1 MSYILDALKRAD
13 AERGRGAVPGL
24 HTRQMAS
31 PALSDSPSTGRRAGL
46 AAAAVVALGGVA
58 AGVWFWQTPARPL
71 QLAAVE
77 PAVAQLAAP
86 APPLAQPASA
96 QPPVQAS
103 APEAAPLTG
112 AAAPPIP
119 APAASS
125 APAAPSV
132 PVIAPMPALKPAVV
146 APLRAV
152 LAPPAAPAAAQ
163 KTVPKSPP
171 APAVDVPAP
180 PPKPWPDPDPIAVAK
195 ASPAPAAP
203 AAIPLLSELPDNIRR
218 QLPPLVINGSVY
230 SSNPGQ
236 RLLLV
241 NNLVLPQ
248 GAQAAPEV
256 TLEEI
261 RPKSSVFS
269 FRGSR
274 FQLAH

>member
-31 PALSDSPSTGRRAGL
+31 PAASALPSAGRYAGL
-46 AAAAVVALGGVA
+46 AAVAVVALGGIA
-58 AGVWFWQTPARPL
+58 AGVWFWQMPARPM

-77 PAVAQLAAP
+77 PAVAQ
-86 APPLAQPASA
+86 
-96 QPPVQAS
+96 PPVQTP
-103 APEAAPLTG
+103 APEPAPLAG
-112 AAAPPIP
+112 AAALPIP
-119 APAASS
+119 APVVPS
-125 APAAPSV
+125 APVTAPV
-132 PVIAPMPALKPAVV
+132 PALKPAVAAPPRAVPSPVPV
-146 APLRAV
+146 APVAV
-152 LAPPAAPAAAQ
+152 Q
-163 KTVPKSPP
+163 KTAPRPLP
-171 APAVDVPAP
+171 APAVDMPAP
-180 PPKPWPDPDPIAVAK
+180 PPKPRPDPIPVAK
-195 ASPAPAAP
+195 ASPAP
-203 AAIPLLSELPDNIRR
+203 AAIPLLSELPDSIRR
-218 QLPPLVINGSVY
+218 QLPPLAINGSVY

-241 NNLVLPQ
+241 NNQVLPQ

>member
-31 PALSDSPSTGRRAGL
+31 PALSDSPGAGRRAAL
-46 AAAAVVALGGVA
+46 AAAAVVALGGIA

-77 PAVAQLAAP
+77 PAGAQLAAP
-86 APPLAQPASA
+86 APPLAQPVVA
-96 QPPVQAS
+96 QSPVQSPVTA
-103 APEAAPLTG
+103 
-112 AAAPPIP
+112 P
-119 APAASS
+119 AP
-125 APAAPSV
+125 V
-132 PVIAPMPALKPAVV
+132 LKPV
-146 APLRAV
+146 
-152 LAPPAAPAAAQ
+152 APAAAQ
-163 KTVPKSPP
+163 KTAPKPPP
-171 APAVDVPAP
+171 APAVDMPAP
-180 PPKPWPDPDPIAVAK
+180 APKPRPEPAAIPVAK
-195 ASPAPAAP
+195 ASPAPAAPAPLAAP

>member
-24 HTRQMAS
+24 HTRQMTS
-31 PALSDSPSTGRRAGL
+31 PALSDLPSAGRRAGL
-46 AAAAVVALGGVA
+46 AAAAVVALGGIA
-58 AGVWFWQTPARPL
+58 AGVWFWQTPARPA
-71 QLAAVE
+71 QLAAGE
-77 PAVAQLAAP
+77 PAGAQLAAP
-86 APPLAQPASA
+86 APPLAQP
-96 QPPVQAS
+96 PVL
-103 APEAAPLTG
+103 APVPEPVT
-112 AAAPPIP
+112 
-119 APAASS
+119 APA
-125 APAAPSV
+125 
-132 PVIAPMPALKPAVV
+132 PALKPA
-146 APLRAV
+146 
-152 LAPPAAPAAAQ
+152 APPAAQ
-163 KTVPKSPP
+163 KTVSKPPP
-171 APAVDVPAP
+171 APAAGVPAP
-180 PPKPWPDPDPIAVAK
+180 LPKPRLDPVPVAK

-203 AAIPLLSELPDNIRR
+203 SAIPLLSELPDNIRR

-230 SSNPGQ
+230 SNNPGQ

>member
-31 PALSDSPSTGRRAGL
+31 PALSDSPGAGLRAGL
-46 AAAAVVALGGVA
+46 AAAAAVVALGGIA
-58 AGVWFWQTPARPL
+58 AGVWFWQTPARSV
-71 QLAAVE
+71 QLVALA
-77 PAVAQLAAP
+77 PAV
-86 APPLAQPASA
+86 A

-112 AAAPPIP
+112 AAAPPLP
-119 APAASS
+119 
-125 APAAPSV
+125 APAAPSA
-132 PVIAPMPALKPAVV
+132 PVTAPMPALKPAVV
-146 APLRAV
+146 APPRAV
-152 LAPPAAPAAAQ
+152 LAPPVAPTAAQ
-163 KTVPKSPP
+163 KTAPKSPP

-180 PPKPWPDPDPIAVAK
+180 PPKSLPDPIPVAK

-203 AAIPLLSELPDNIRR
+203 SAIPLLSELPDTIRR

-248 GAQAAPEV
+248 GSQAAPEV

>member
-31 PALSDSPSTGRRAGL
+31 PALSDSPGAGWRAAL

-71 QLAAVE
+71 PLAAVE
-77 PAVAQLAAP
+77 PAVAQP
-86 APPLAQPASA
+86 ALTQS
-96 QPPVQAS
+96 PVQAPAS
-103 APEAAPLTG
+103 EVAPLAG

-119 APAASS
+119 APVARS
-125 APAAPSV
+125 APITAPV
-132 PVIAPMPALKPAVV
+132 PALKPAVA
-146 APLRAV
+146 APPRAV

-163 KTVPKSPP
+163 KVVPKSPP
-171 APAVDVPAP
+171 ASAVDVPAP
-180 PPKPWPDPDPIAVAK
+180 PPKPRPDPVAVAVAK
-195 ASPAPAAP
+195 VSPAPAAP
-203 AAIPLLSELPDNIRR
+203 TAIPLLSELPDNIRR

-248 GAQAAPEV
+248 GSQAAPEV

>member
-24 HTRQMAS
+24 HTRQMTSPAAPAS
-31 PALSDSPSTGRRAGL
+31 PSAGRYAGL
-46 AAAAVVALGGVA
+46 TAVAVVALGGIA
-58 AGVWFWQTPARPL
+58 AGVWFWQTPAGPV
-71 QLAAVE
+71 QLAAVA
-77 PAVAQLAAP
+77 PAGAQLAAP

-96 QPPVQAS
+96 QPLVQAL
-103 APEAAPLTG
+103 APEPVPLTG
-112 AAAPPIP
+112 AAAPPI
-119 APAASS
+119 S
-125 APAAPSV
+125 APAAPSA
-132 PVIAPMPALKPAVV
+132 PVIAPMPALKPAVA
-146 APLRAV
+146 APPRAV

-163 KTVPKSPP
+163 KTVPKPLP
-171 APAVDVPAP
+171 APVAGVPAP
-180 PPKPWPDPDPIAVAK
+180 QPKPRPDPGPDPAVK

-203 AAIPLLSELPDNIRR
+203 AAIPLLSELPDSIRR

-248 GAQAAPEV
+248 GSQAAPEV

-269 FRGSR
+269 FRGQR

>member
-31 PALSDSPSTGRRAGL
+31 PALSDSPSAGRRAAL

-58 AGVWFWQTPARPL
+58 AGVWFWQTPARPVP
-71 QLAAVE
+71 LAALA
-77 PAVAQLAAP
+77 PAGAQPAAP
-86 APPLAQPASA
+86 APPLAQPVVA
-96 QPPVQAS
+96 QPPVQMP
-103 APEAAPLTG
+103 APEPAPLTG
-112 AAAPPIP
+112 AAAPLIP
-119 APAASS
+119 APAAPS
-125 APAAPSV
+125 APV
-132 PVIAPMPALKPAVV
+132 TAPMPALKPAVA

-152 LAPPAAPAAAQ
+152 PSAAPVAPAAG
-163 KTVPKSPP
+163 
-171 APAVDVPAP
+171 VPAP
-180 PPKPWPDPDPIAVAK
+180 PSKPRTDSVPVAK

-203 AAIPLLSELPDNIRR
+203 AAIPLLSELPDTIRR
-218 QLPPLVINGSVY
+218 QLPPLAINGSVY

-241 NNLVLPQ
+241 NNQVLAQ

>member
-46 AAAAVVALGGVA
+46 AAAAVVALGGIA
-58 AGVWFWQTPARPL
+58 AGVWFWQTSARPV

-77 PAVAQLAAP
+77 PAGAQPAAP
-86 APPLAQPASA
+86 APPLAQP
-96 QPPVQAS
+96 PVL
-103 APEAAPLTG
+103 APVPEPVT
-112 AAAPPIP
+112 
-119 APAASS
+119 APA
-125 APAAPSV
+125 
-132 PVIAPMPALKPAVV
+132 PALKPA
-146 APLRAV
+146 
-152 LAPPAAPAAAQ
+152 APPAAQ
-163 KTVPKSPP
+163 KTVSKPPP
-171 APAVDVPAP
+171 AAAAGVPAP
-180 PPKPWPDPDPIAVAK
+180 PPKPRPDPVPVAK
-195 ASPAPAAP
+195 ASPVPAAPAAP
-203 AAIPLLSELPDNIRR
+203 SAIPLLSELPDTIRR

-269 FRGSR
+269 FRGNR